1 MANEPYLFILTSTIN
16 TPHGLIDPETRF
28 QQTIDSINTIKNK
41 VPNSIIM
48 LVENSTE
55 LPKQIEDILLN
66 LVDHYIYIG
75 KRRDIIELNRN
86 GVKGGGEAYML
97 LVAFDYIKNKNI
109 KAKRIFKLSAR
120 YKLSNEFDI
129 NSYND
134 MNDNYL
140 FKTRDKHDYQK
151 DYFLH
156 TRMWSFG
163 YSLLDDTIEMISK
176 SFGTLF
182 VENITI
188 EESIFKHINKSKLS
202 EINRIYCEGYI
213 APWNELIID

>member
-1 MANEPYLFILTSTIN
+1 MGNEPYLFILTSTIN
-16 TPHGLIDPETRF
+16 TPHGLIDPEIRF
-28 QQTIDSINTIKNK
+28 QQTLNSIKSIRDK
-41 VPNSIIM
+41 VSNSII
-48 LVENSTE
+48 LFVENSTE
-55 LPKQIEDILLN
+55 LPPQIENVISN

-75 KRRDIIELNRN
+75 KRRDIIQLNRN

-97 LVAFDYIKNKNI
+97 LVAFDYIKTHNI
-109 KAKRIFKLSAR
+109 KPKRIFKLSAR
-120 YKLSNEFDI
+120 YRLSNEFDI
-129 NSYND
+129 SPYND
-134 MNDNYL
+134 MDDNYL

-163 YSLLDDTIEMISK
+163 YSLLDETIEMISK

-182 VENITI
+182 TDDITI
-188 EESIFKHINKSKLS
+188 EECIYKHINKSKLS

>member
-1 MANEPYLFILTSTIN
+1 MGNENYLFILTSTIN

-28 QQTIDSINTIKNK
+28 QQTLDSIKAIRNK
-41 VPNSIIM
+41 VPNSVI
-48 LVENSTE
+48 LFVENSTE
-55 LPKQIEDILLN
+55 LPKQIEDILSN

-97 LVAFDYIKNKNI
+97 LVAFDYIKNYNI

-120 YKLSNEFDI
+120 YKLSDGFNIGLYDNI
-129 NSYND
+129 
-134 MNDNYL
+134 NDNYL

-156 TRMWSFG
+156 TRMWSFA
-163 YSLLDDTIEMISK
+163 YSLLDETIEMISK
-176 SFGTLF
+176 SFGTIF

-188 EESIFKHINKSKLS
+188 EESIYKHIDKSKLT